1 MKRGIFIFLGI
12 LLLLTCCV
20 SEVSKHDRFSIRVL
34 CLCDGYGY
42 EGRNGNDYIKLW
54 VNDSLLFSGAYLN
67 RFNDVTLDYFDDYL
81 GMEVATIDKKEDSI
95 KIRIRMISLDS
106 VLFYNDRH
114 AVDTTFTYRIDNI
127 PDIIISGARYYNEFA
142 IFDTLRTP
150 DMYIF
155 EY

>member
-20 SEVSKHDRFSIRVL
+20 SEVSKHDRFSIRVS
-34 CLCDGYGY
+34 CLYNGYQ
-42 EGRNGNDYIKLW
+42 GRNGKDYIKLW
-54 VNDSLLFSGAYLN
+54 VNDSLLFSGVYLN
-67 RFNDVTLDYFDDYL
+67 RFNDTILDYSDDVL
-81 GMEVATIDKKEDSI
+81 GMEVASFDKKEDSI
-95 KIRIRMISLDS
+95 KIRVRIISLDS
-106 VLFYNDRH
+106 VLFYNNRH

-150 DMYIF
+150 DRYDY
-155 EY
+155 E

>member
-20 SEVSKHDRFSIRVL
+20 SEVSKHDRFSISVL
-34 CLCDGYGY
+34 SRKKGYQD
-42 EGRNGNDYIKLW
+42 RNGNDYIKLW
-54 VNDSLLFSGAYLN
+54 VNDSLLFSGVYLN
-67 RFNDVTLDYFDDYL
+67 RFNDTILDYSDDVL

-106 VLFYNDRH
+106 VLFYNNRH

-150 DMYIF
+150 DRYDY
-155 EY
+155 E